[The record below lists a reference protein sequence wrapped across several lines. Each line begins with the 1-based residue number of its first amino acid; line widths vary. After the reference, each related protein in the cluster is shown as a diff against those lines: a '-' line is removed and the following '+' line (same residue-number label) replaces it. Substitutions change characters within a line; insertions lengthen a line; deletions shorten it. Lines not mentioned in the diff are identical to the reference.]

1 MLSNF
6 LMFNLLVL
14 VSVLGNGVQELKLGL
29 KVALLRLGIKAWQ
42 ISLNIKII
50 IAPMLLTQA

>member
-1 MLSNF
+1 MLSKF

-14 VSVLGNGVQELKLGL
+14 VSVMGNEVKELKLGL

-50 IAPMLLTQA
+50 IAPMLLTKA

>member
-1 MLSNF
+1 
-6 LMFNLLVL
+6 MFNLLVL
-14 VSVLGNGVQELKLGL
+14 VSVIGNEVKELKLGL

-50 IAPMLLTQA
+50 IAPMLLTKA